1 MLLKY
6 ATLTLY
12 PSWIASLQPTL
23 GMNHAVGSSSCPA
36 SAAESEDCASW
47 WPSGPA
53 VCYGGTFGSTTG
65 ALSEKRLPNPLRF
78 HYLPSCFPMKV
89 AASGGQLHFQT
100 NLFDQGRKI
109 GKCAEAD
116 TSGLCP
122 NFWFQHLTFTVS
134 LQKKPNFLQFSPLQL
149 Q

>member
-1 MLLKY
+1 MRLD
-6 ATLTLY
+6 
-12 PSWIASLQPTL
+12 LQ
-23 GMNHAVGSSSCPA
+23 AVRP
-36 SAAESEDCASW
+36 
-47 WPSGPA
+47 PPLNQRI
-53 VCYGGTFGSTTG
+53 VHPGGRVDLPFFTVELSVLPTG

-122 NFWFQHLTFTVS
+122 NFWFQRLTFTVS